1 MNSALIGT
9 LNINLSQG
17 TASNHDE
24 SFTASIL
31 NHFNAYTKNVDAPE
45 TNLESAQVKAYI
57 QLICDKVCNIL
68 SDSDVYQRTL
78 KLQDAEVKQVSIKL
92 STYQTVVVHRAI
104 DNKDEVTVKFE
115 SAN

>member
-45 TNLESAQVKAYI
+45 TNLESA
-57 QLICDKVCNIL
+57 
-68 SDSDVYQRTL
+68 
-78 KLQDAEVKQVSIKL
+78 
-92 STYQTVVVHRAI
+92 
-104 DNKDEVTVKFE
+104 
-115 SAN
+115 